1 MRAVDKR
8 RMCSNCR
15 AFITTDDKV
24 CPYCDTKVGPRA
36 IDLRGG
42 GEFIAGLIP
51 PARFASTIILT
62 LNVAIFLILLL
73 ASSRSGQGG
82 LMQIDQ
88 WTMVRYGAAA
98 PMLVF
103 REGEWWR
110 LVTAGFLHWGL
121 MHILFNSWAMMDVA
135 GQTEEIYGTPRMVAI
150 YLGSSCLG
158 FLTSMLW
165 LSRVPV
171 AVSAGASAGL
181 FGLLGAMVA
190 VGVLHKRSQQAAM
203 IKEFYL
209 RWAIYAFLWS
219 LLPFFHA
226 DNAAHAG
233 GFAGG
238 FLIAMA
244 AGTQRGYQHPSDKVW
259 TAIAGLMT
267 ILAGFSFVRMFLWLL
282 AASR

>member
-1 MRAVDKR
+1 
-8 RMCSNCR
+8 MCPHCR
-15 AFITTDDKV
+15 AFITSADKV
-24 CPYCDTKVGPRA
+24 CPYCDAPVGPRA
-36 IDLRGG
+36 IEMRGG
-42 GEFIAGLIP
+42 GDFIAGLIP
-51 PARFASTIILT
+51 PARFASTIFLS
-62 LNVAIFLILLL
+62 LNIAIFVILVL
-73 ASSRSGQGG
+73 ASTRSGNGG
-82 LMQIDQ
+82 LMGVDQ

-98 PMLVF
+98 PLLVF
-103 REGEWWR
+103 RDGEWWR
-110 LVTAGFLHWGL
+110 LLTAGFLHWGL

-135 GQTEEIYGTPRMVAI
+135 ANTEEIYGTPRMVAI
-150 YLGSSCLG
+150 YLGSTASG
-158 FLTSMLW
+158 FLASMMW

-190 VGVLHKRSQQAAM
+190 VGVLHKGSSEAAM
-203 IKEFYL
+203 LKEYYL

-244 AGTQRGYQHPSDKVW
+244 AGTKAPYHRPADKLWNV
-259 TAIAGLMT
+259 IAGLFT
-267 ILAGFSFVRMFLWLL
+267 ILAGLSFVRMVMWLL
-282 AASR
+282 SASA

>member
-1 MRAVDKR
+1 MKKVEKR
-8 RMCSNCR
+8 RMCPHCR

-24 CPYCDTKVGPRA
+24 CPYCDTPVGPRA

-42 GEFIAGLIP
+42 GEYIAGLIP
-51 PARFASTIILT
+51 PARFASTIILS
-62 LNVAIFLILLL
+62 LNVAIFIILVL
-73 ASSRSGQGG
+73 ASSRTGNGG
-82 LMQIDQ
+82 LTGIDQ

-98 PMLVF
+98 PLLVLK
-103 REGEWWR
+103 EGEWWR
-110 LVTAGFLHWGL
+110 LMTAGFLHWGL
-121 MHILFNSWAMMDVA
+121 MHILFNCWAMMDVA
-135 GQTEEIYGTPRMVAI
+135 ARTEEIYGTARMVAI
-150 YLGSSCLG
+150 YLGSTVTG
-158 FLTSMLW
+158 FLASMLW

-190 VGVLHKRSQQAAM
+190 VGILHKRSPEASM

-209 RWAIYAFLWS
+209 RWTIYAFLWS
-219 LLPFFHA
+219 LLPFFRA

-238 FLIAMA
+238 FLIALA
-244 AGTQRGYQHPSDKVW
+244 AGTQASFPRPADKYW
-259 TAIAGLMT
+259 TFISAGLS
-267 ILAGFSFVRMFLWLL
+267 ILAGLSFVRMFLWLL